1 MKQENLKRLFVCSL
15 LMSMSVLTML
25 AQHASQADVRTTK
38 KVAQQY
44 AWHPWKGKK
53 VAYFGDSITDP
64 NNLPGTSL
72 YWNFLRQWLGITPWV
87 YGVSGREW
95 NDIPRQTDEL
105 CKEHGDDVDAILIFC
120 GTNDYNND
128 VPIGEWY
135 YETEDSV
142 VVAVGRPKEKKLRRH
157 RHFSMNPNTFRGR
170 INIALSK
177 LKKMYPTKQIVL
189 LTPIHRA
196 YFYYS
201 DSNIQPDEMYQN
213 GAGLYVGAYV
223 KSVKEASEVWSVP
236 VIDLYGLSGLF
247 PLLDEGAQLFNKK
260 DVDRLH
266 PNEVGHARM
275 AQTLLYQLA
284 TLPCVFPQR

>member
-25 AQHASQADVRTTK
+25 AQRASQADVRTTK

-105 CKEHGDDVDAILIFC
+105 CKEHSDGVDAILIFC
-120 GTNDYNND
+120 GINDYNND

-213 GAGLYVGAYV
+213 GAGLYVDAYV

-247 PLLDEGAQLFNKK
+247 PLLDEGALLFNKN

-266 PNEVGHARM
+266 PNEEGHARL
-275 AQTLLYQLA
+275 AKNILYQLA
-284 TLPCVFPQR
+284 TLPCTF

>member
-1 MKQENLKRLFVCSL
+1 M
-15 LMSMSVLTML
+15 
-25 AQHASQADVRTTK
+25 AG
-38 KVAQQY
+38 Y
-44 AWHPWKGKK
+44 HP
-53 VAYFGDSITDP
+53 
-64 NNLPGTSL
+64 
-72 YWNFLRQWLGITPWV
+72 LGLW
-87 YGVSGREW
+87 SEW
-95 NDIPRQTDEL
+95 ARV
-105 CKEHGDDVDAILIFC
+105 EHGDDVDAILIFC

-223 KSVKEASEVWSVP
+223 KRVKEASEVWSVP

>member
-25 AQHASQADVRTTK
+25 AQRASQADVRTTK

-72 YWNFLRQWLGITPWV
+72 YWNFLRQWLGITPCV

-213 GAGLYVGAYV
+213 GAGLYVNAYV

-236 VIDLYGLSGLF
+236 VIDLYGLS
-247 PLLDEGAQLFNKK
+247 
-260 DVDRLH
+260 
-266 PNEVGHARM
+266 
-275 AQTLLYQLA
+275 
-284 TLPCVFPQR
+284 

>member
-1 MKQENLKRLFVCSL
+1 MFLACGL
-15 LMSMSVLTML
+15 LLSASVLPMS
-25 AQHASQADVRTTK
+25 AQKSRKMSADAAKV
-38 KVAQQY
+38 VAQPY

-64 NNLPGTSL
+64 NTIPGIHL
-72 YWNFLRQWLGITPWV
+72 YWNFLQQWLGITPWV

-95 NDIPRQTDEL
+95 NDIPRQSDAL
-105 CKEHGDDVDAILIFC
+105 YQDHGNDVDAILIFC
-120 GTNDYNND
+120 GTNDFNNS

-135 YETEDSV
+135 NETEDSV
-142 VVAVGRPKEKKLRRH
+142 VVAVGRPKEKMLRRH
-157 RHFSMNPNTFRGR
+157 RHFLMNPNTFCGR
-170 INIALSK
+170 INIALDK
-177 LKKMYPTKQIVL
+177 LKQMYPTKQIVL

-201 DSNIQPDEMYQN
+201 DSNIQPDEMYPN
-213 GAGLYVGAYV
+213 GAGLYISDYV
-223 KSVKEASEVWSVP
+223 ESIKEASYVWSVP
-236 VIDLYGLSGLF
+236 VIDLNGLSGLF

-284 TLPCVFPQR
+284 TLPCVFPLR

>member
-1 MKQENLKRLFVCSL
+1 MFLACGL
-15 LMSMSVLTML
+15 LLSASVLPMS
-25 AQHASQADVRTTK
+25 AQKSRKMSADAAKV
-38 KVAQQY
+38 VAQPY

-64 NNLPGTSL
+64 NTIPGIHL
-72 YWNFLRQWLGITPWV
+72 YWNFLQQWLGITPWV

-95 NDIPRQTDEL
+95 NDIPRQSDAL
-105 CKEHGDDVDAILIFC
+105 YQDHGNDVDAILIFC
-120 GTNDYNND
+120 GTNDFNNS

-135 YETEDSV
+135 NETEDSV
-142 VVAVGRPKEKKLRRH
+142 VVAVGRPKEKMLRRH
-157 RHFSMNPNTFRGR
+157 RHFLMNPNTFCGR
-170 INIALSK
+170 INIALDK
-177 LKKMYPTKQIVL
+177 LKQMYPTKQIVL

-201 DSNIQPDEMYQN
+201 DSNIQPDEMYPN
-213 GAGLYVGAYV
+213 GAGLYISDYV
-223 KSVKEASEVWSVP
+223 ESIKEASYVWSVP
-236 VIDLYGLSGLF
+236 VIDLNGLSGLF
-247 PLLDEGAQLFNKK
+247 PLSDEGAQLFNKK

>member
-1 MKQENLKRLFVCSL
+1 MFLACGL
-15 LMSMSVLTML
+15 LLSASVLPMS
-25 AQHASQADVRTTK
+25 AQKSRKMSADAAKV
-38 KVAQQY
+38 VAQPY

-64 NNLPGTSL
+64 NTIPGIHL
-72 YWNFLRQWLGITPWV
+72 YWNLLQQWLGITPWV

-95 NDIPRQTDEL
+95 NDIPRQSDAL
-105 CKEHGDDVDAILIFC
+105 YQDHGNDVDAILIFC
-120 GTNDYNND
+120 GTNDFNNS

-135 YETEDSV
+135 NETEDSV
-142 VVAVGRPKEKKLRRH
+142 VVAVGRPKEKMLRRH
-157 RHFSMNPNTFRGR
+157 RHFLMNPNTFCGR
-170 INIALSK
+170 INIALDK
-177 LKKMYPTKQIVL
+177 LKQMYPTKQIVL

-201 DSNIQPDEMYQN
+201 DSNIQPDEMYPN
-213 GAGLYVGAYV
+213 GAGLYISDYV
-223 KSVKEASEVWSVP
+223 ESIKEASNVWSVP
-236 VIDLYGLSGLF
+236 VIDLNGLSGLF

-284 TLPCVFPQR
+284 TLPCVFPLR

>member
-25 AQHASQADVRTTK
+25 AQRASQADVRTTK

-53 VAYFGDSITDP
+53 VSYFGDSITDP

-213 GAGLYVGAYV
+213 GAGLYVNAYV

-247 PLLDEGAQLFNKK
+247 PLLDEGALLFNKN

-266 PNEVGHARM
+266 PNEEGHARL
-275 AQTLLYQLA
+275 AKTILYQLA
-284 TLPCVFPQR
+284 TLPCTF